1 MDLVEAVAIFIPSK
15 LTFRMIDRLMS
26 IAPLGQTGVDIV
38 LIGIDE
44 GAGLDSL
51 LDYRFDGGL
60 LNTLR
65 VQHTNDDLTAALD
78 HTKDGGLFGSERTAT
93 ALAFEPSA
101 ASWSSLFSHNFRIA
115 FVTSHHID
123 LITLDFVL

>member
-26 IAPLGQTGVDIV
+26 IAPLGQTGVDVV

-51 LDYRFDGGL
+51 LDHRFDGGL
-60 LNTLR
+60 LNIL
-65 VQHTNDDLTAALD
+65 QHADDDLTAALD

-93 ALAFEPSA
+93 ALAFEPSS
-101 ASWSSLFSHNFRIA
+101 ASWSSLCSHNFRIA